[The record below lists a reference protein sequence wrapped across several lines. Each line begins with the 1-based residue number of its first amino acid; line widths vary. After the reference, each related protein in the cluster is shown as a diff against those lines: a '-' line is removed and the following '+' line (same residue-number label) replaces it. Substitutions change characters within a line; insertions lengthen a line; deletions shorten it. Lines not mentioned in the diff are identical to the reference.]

1 VTGQWT
7 NNFFYQNAVHVG
19 AMLYLVCFLF
29 RDQIWLR
36 SFAIAGD
43 VAYVTYYYNIS
54 EHPLWSAIL
63 WNIPNAVINIAM
75 IAAILRDS
83 RTGNFT
89 ENEMKL
95 YRRVG
100 DLPIAEFRKIVRLG
114 RWKVAAA
121 DTVLATEGQNLEDL
135 HYIMDGALEIDKG
148 GRKIQV
154 NPELFIGEIAFLK
167 RRPASATVHVKQ
179 GSTFITWSHAALHIA
194 QEKNISVKLVISA
207 MLNDDMAE
215 KVARS

>member
-1 VTGQWT
+1 MDLQFVLQH
-7 NNFFYQNAVHVG
+7 AVHVG
-19 AMLYLVCFLF
+19 AILYLVCFLF

-54 EHPLWSAIL
+54 DQPLWGAIL
-63 WNIPNAVINIAM
+63 WNIPNAIINIAM
-75 IAAILRDS
+75 IYAIVRDG
-83 RTGNFT
+83 RTDNFS

-95 YRRVG
+95 YRRLG

-114 RWKVAAA
+114 RWQIAGA
-121 DTVLATEGQNLEDL
+121 DTQLTVEGQPLEDL
-135 HYIMDGALEIDKG
+135 HYVMEGALEIDKG

-154 NPELFIGEIAFLK
+154 NPGLFIGEIAFLK
-167 RRPASATVHVKQ
+167 KRPASATVHVKQ
-179 GSTFITWSHAALHIA
+179 GSTFISWSHTALQVA
-194 QEKNISVKLVISA
+194 QSKNASVKLVISA

>member
-1 VTGQWT
+1 MDQQ
-7 NNFFYQNAVHVG
+7 FLLQNAVHVG

-54 EHPLWSAIL
+54 DQPLWGAIL
-63 WNIPNAVINIAM
+63 WNIPNALINIAM
-75 IAAILRDS
+75 IYTILSDS

-95 YRRVG
+95 YRRLG
-100 DLPIAEFRKIVRLG
+100 ELPIAEFRKIVRLG
-114 RWKVAAA
+114 RWNVADA
-121 DTVLATEGQNLEDL
+121 DTLLATEGQNLESL
-135 HYIMDGALEIDKG
+135 HYVMDGALEIDKG
-148 GRKIQV
+148 GRKIRV
-154 NPELFIGEIAFLK
+154 NPGLFIGEIAFLK
-167 RRPASATVHVKQ
+167 KRPASATVCLKQ
-179 GSTFITWSHAALHIA
+179 GSTFITWSHAALRLA
-194 QEKNISVKLVISA
+194 QEKNASVKLVVSA

>member
-1 VTGQWT
+1 MDLQ
-7 NNFFYQNAVHVG
+7 FLLQHAVHLG
-19 AMLYLVCFLF
+19 AILYLVCFLF

-43 VAYVTYYYNIS
+43 IAYVTYYFNIS
-54 EHPLWSAIL
+54 DQPLWGAIL
-63 WNIPNAVINIAM
+63 WNIPNALINIVM
-75 IAAILRDS
+75 IYSIVRDG

-89 ENEMKL
+89 ENELKL
-95 YRRVG
+95 YGRLG

-114 RWKVAAA
+114 QWKVAHA
-121 DTVLATEGQNLEDL
+121 DTLLTSEGEALENL
-135 HYIMDGALEIDKG
+135 HYIMDGGLEIDKG

-154 NPELFIGEIAFLK
+154 NSGLFIGEIAFLK
-167 RRPASATVHVKQ
+167 KRPASATVRVKQ
-179 GSTFITWSHAALHIA
+179 GSTFITWSHAALRLA
-194 QEKNISVKLVISA
+194 QEKNASVKLVISA